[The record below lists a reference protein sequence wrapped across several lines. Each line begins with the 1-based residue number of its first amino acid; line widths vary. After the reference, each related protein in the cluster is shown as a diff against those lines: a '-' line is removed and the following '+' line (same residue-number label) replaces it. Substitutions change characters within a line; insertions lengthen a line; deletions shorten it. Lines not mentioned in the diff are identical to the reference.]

1 MSFGGQLYH
10 GGHHGLDVWS
20 YIARLGV
27 SMKGAGDDF
36 FAEGDAVCAMRTCQY
51 MTQVDI
57 EVRGVH
63 IVKMRG
69 QPYLFLEMTFDE
81 FFQV

>member
-36 FAEGDAVCAMRTCQY
+36 FAEGDAVCAKDNKI
-51 MTQVDI
+51 MTKSFVGTD
-57 EVRGVH
+57 VGV
-63 IVKMRG
+63 
-69 QPYLFLEMTFDE
+69 
-81 FFQV
+81 